1 VILLASN
8 ADSSSSKSLPP
19 WFIFALKMVGC
30 GVGFAGLMWYVMN
43 NSVMGSDVVRG
54 IAAVPFVF
62 YLMAEL
68 LDTIVDMNKVV
79 YTPLFKNYSG
89 HVAIGLT
96 VLTVVCMFFVTLW
109 ALSGSI
115 TLSIGSAGA
124 SSVVV
129 AAIFAL
135 YLLAPNTGKEK
146 LLIYLW
152 IGATIAT
159 VGQYASL
166 IPSFSGF
173 GL

>member
-1 VILLASN
+1 MASN
-8 ADSSSSKSLPP
+8 SNSSSPKSLPH
-19 WFIFALKMVGC
+19 WLIFSLKMVGC
-30 GVGFAGLMWYVMN
+30 GIGFAGLMWYVMN

-54 IAAVPFVF
+54 LAAVPFVF

-89 HVAIGLT
+89 YVAIGLT
-96 VLTVVCMFFVTLW
+96 IITIVCMFFVTLW

-146 LLIYLW
+146 LLLYLFV
-152 IGATIAT
+152 GASIAT
-159 VGQYASL
+159 WGAYLSI
-166 IPSFSGF
+166 IPSFTGF

>member
-1 VILLASN
+1 MAS
-8 ADSSSSKSLPP
+8 DSNSSGSKSLPP
-19 WFIFALKMVGC
+19 WLFFSLKMVGC
-30 GVGFAGLMWYVMN
+30 GVGFGALMWYVMN

-54 IAAVPFVF
+54 FAAVPIVF

-89 HVAIGLT
+89 PAAIGLT
-96 VLTVVCMFFVTLW
+96 VITIVCMFFVTLW

-124 SSVVV
+124 SGVVV

-146 LLIYLW
+146 LLLYMF
-152 IGATIAT
+152 IGATLAT
-159 VGQYASL
+159 KFAYMSI

>member
-1 VILLASN
+1 LASKDN
-8 ADSSSSKSLPP
+8 NSDSKSLPP
-19 WFIFALKMVGC
+19 WLIFTLKMVGC
-30 GVGFAGLMWYVMN
+30 GIGFAALMWYVMN
-43 NSVMGSDVVRG
+43 NSVVGSDVVRG
-54 IAAVPFVF
+54 FAAVPFVF
-62 YLMAEL
+62 YLTAEL

-89 HVAIGLT
+89 YVAIA
-96 VLTVVCMFFVTLW
+96 LTVVTITCMFFVTLW

-129 AAIFAL
+129 ASVFAL

-146 LLIYLW
+146 LLLYMF

-159 VGQYASL
+159 KFAYMSM
-166 IPSFSGF
+166 IPSLTGF
-173 GL
+173 GF

>member
-1 VILLASN
+1 MAKDKKEDTGPKEL
-8 ADSSSSKSLPP
+8 SSKVI
-19 WFIFALKMVGC
+19 FIIKLIGC
-30 GVGFAGLMWYVMN
+30 GAGFAGIMWYIMN

-54 IAAVPFVF
+54 LAAVPFVF
-62 YLMAEL
+62 YLLVEL

-89 HVAIGLT
+89 YVAIVLT
-96 VLTVVCMFFVTLW
+96 VLTVVSLFFVTLW

-115 TLSIGSAGA
+115 TLSIGSMGA

-146 LLIYLW
+146 LLLYMF

-159 VGQYASL
+159 KFAYMSI
-166 IPSFSGF
+166 IPIFSGF